1 MVVALYVSVS
11 LSSST
16 LSNNN
21 DTGYNVHLQSGCST
35 GASDVFPDGF
45 CGESIVEMTRIVIVT
60 DVHIVYYKPQRILPL
75 RLTVSYTS

>member
-1 MVVALYVSVS
+1 MVVALSVSVS

-45 CGESIVEMTRIVIVT
+45 CGESIVEMTRIVLVT
-60 DVHIVYYKPQRILPL
+60 QAHSVLYELV
-75 RLTVSYTS
+75 